1 MNNIKEKRGLFV
13 VVDGIDGI
21 GKGEIERALMQ
32 YEQKLNRAVFDSIS
46 FSRASRKALPELKD
60 FWNPPET
67 YYDTIVTAEPTYAGI
82 GHVIRNEIIAL
93 GDRKY
98 SFETQ
103 IEAYALDRLISMA
116 RVVIPALKNGL
127 RVIQSRSV
135 ASTLVY
141 QTIKAEE
148 AGHKNAGEIRKKI
161 LSYRGNALALEW
173 APDLLIIPII
183 KSMPSLMRRIE
194 ERKKTQKDD
203 RAIFDDSLF
212 LRKANALYASTWLK
226 TIFLERGT
234 TVRYLNAG
242 ISPEA
247 TRQQAIN
254 IYKEFLESC
263 HLDYS

>member
-46 FSRASRKALPELKD
+46 FSRASRKGLPELKD

-93 GDRKY
+93 SDRKY